1 MENKLEECWISAY
14 SRWLLEDRTIITIQ
28 MLQER
33 GISAYLKKFLH
44 PVRDLYIFF
53 NKYRRKLGHKFAYMP
68 LWWNR
73 NTRAFNSGCNV
84 ANTKMPEN
92 LSTCLSTYQIPK
104 TYNLFFT
111 SNQSLIS
118 RVGLVYI
125 KSSLRRADFFFNP
138 LREELRQAKE
148 WFSTAELPESCG
160 PSSDSWHLIMQT
172 YIPSKVIIITTL
184 FQEDSIF
191 GMYVCLTYGP
201 QLEG

>member
-53 NKYRRKLGHKFAYMP
+53 NKYRRKLGHKFACMP

-104 TYNLFFT
+104 TCSSQATSLWSVEWVLSISNLV
-111 SNQSLIS
+111 SEGQI
-118 RVGLVYI
+118 
-125 KSSLRRADFFFNP
+125 FFFWP
-138 LREELRQAKE
+138 TEGRAQTGERMVFYSRTSRKLWTKFRQL
-148 WFSTAELPESCG
+148 T
-160 PSSDSWHLIMQT
+160 SDYADIHS
-172 YIPSKVIIITTL
+172 
-184 FQEDSIF
+184 F
-191 GMYVCLTYGP
+191 
-201 QLEG
+201 